1 MREDEI
7 KETIREE
14 TDRRIKEVKQLLDSK
29 YKENTQRY
37 IEDFK
42 NVLERALTEM
52 FNRQKK
58 IDVGQVLKG
67 SLKYIYA
74 NCMRT
79 RIETGEYSYVIR
91 LLDKREF
98 RDNEMVEE
106 SYTPKYIKELIETDK
121 EYFEKL
127 IMKKVIRAKKYEV
140 KDFMREYIWNVY
152 IKPIPREMQE
162 VLSRIDDLEGY
173 NKIEKEKEVRV
184 GYGEFLEKLDE
195 EWLFTT
201 KEECNKMEVER

>member
-184 GYGEFLEKLDE
+184 GYGEFLEELDE

-201 KEECNKMEVER
+201 FQ

>member
-127 IMKKVIRAKKYEV
+127 IRKKVIRVKKYEI

-152 IKPIPREMQE
+152 IKPISREMQE

-184 GYGEFLEKLDE
+184 GYGEFLEELDE

>member
-42 NVLERALTEM
+42 NVLERALTER
-52 FNRQKK
+52 FDKQKK
-58 IDVGQVLKG
+58 TDAGQVLKG

-184 GYGEFLEKLDE
+184 GYGEFLEALDE

>member
-1 MREDEI
+1 MRDDEI
-7 KETIREE
+7 KEVIKEE

-29 YKENTQRY
+29 YKENSQRY

-42 NVLERALTEM
+42 NVLERALTET
-52 FNRQKK
+52 FNKQKK
-58 IDVGQVLKG
+58 TDIGQVLKG
-67 SLKYIYA
+67 SLKYIYV

-106 SYTPKYIKELIETDK
+106 SYTPKYIKELIEADK

-162 VLSRIDDLEGY
+162 VLSSIEDLEGY
-173 NKIEKEKEVRV
+173 KKIEKVEEVRV
-184 GYGEFLEKLDE
+184 GYGEFLEVLDE
-195 EWLFTT
+195 EWVFTT
-201 KEECNKMEVER
+201 KEKCNKMEVER

>member
-127 IMKKVIRAKKYEV
+127 IRKKVIRVKKYEI

-152 IKPIPREMQE
+152 IKPISREMQE

-173 NKIEKEKEVRV
+173 NK
-184 GYGEFLEKLDE
+184 
-195 EWLFTT
+195 
-201 KEECNKMEVER
+201 

>member
-184 GYGEFLEKLDE
+184 GYGEFLEELDE